1 MAGAVTHERTFNVI
15 NAANG
20 LADNSAQVVACTKT
34 GRMIISTIGNLNFY
48 NGATFSHIDT
58 HQEFQYPLPSYSG
71 HYHLYFDRYHHIWL
85 KNKYTVT
92 CVDLLREQFVKDV
105 DHIIR
110 EELGYKKAVKDL
122 FVDSSGHIWLLT
134 DQGLYS
140 VEKRQTYG
148 VMRGRNLQD
157 VEVYGN
163 MLLTFYDN
171 GVEIALDLKTG
182 RLLHRTCPYDAEQA
196 AIYSKSGVLLLN
208 NDTIFQ
214 IRNGEKGSVLLCL
227 DLKELKWSKLMELPY
242 HLNNMALHEGLLYM
256 PSEYGYWKYNPTT
269 GSKEHIESLLMSD
282 GRLLNTDCN
291 TLTFDRQGGM
301 WIGTERRGLLYAH
314 PLATP
319 FKALTWDNPDA
330 GRYAMLMDD
339 IEQNITEFKGQKAN
353 CKYVDSRGWTWY
365 GTTTGLYLYRHP
377 DGQPEVFNKFN
388 GLLNNVIHSVVE
400 DKRHNI
406 WLSTSC
412 GISCIVFEGDRVVFV
427 NSYNEADNVPN
438 EAFINCKAICLDDGR
453 IVMQALDHMMVFQP
467 ADFMT
472 LDKRYASKLYPK
484 LVKIMVNGTTVEP
497 EVEIDGNV
505 VVDRAVSRTADI
517 SLNADQN
524 SISLLF
530 SGLNYFRPLQTY
542 YRVRVIGLDDQWRVF
557 TYFSQNPQVDNQG
570 MLHLPLINLAPG
582 EYRVEVQ
589 ASMFPDSWDS
599 DETPFQWAIHV
610 NQPWWRT
617 TGVYI
622 ALLLLLAILLGV
634 NFYLY
639 SRNTKMRVRRSNAE
653 GDVIRKVRSF
663 IERCNLISDQPLS
676 PTEDELYSD
685 KEDMRRQLSPA
696 FIEVML
702 KLMAYLNSHRQAELT
717 MNLIGKVAD
726 MEILKLYDL
735 FTNNLYK
742 NPRELVRVFRLRQAE
757 QLLLHSD
764 KSIEQIAAE
773 CGFYTPNYFI
783 GNFFHYYKQPPLQ
796 YRRAALSGKS

>member
-58 HQEFQYPLPSYSG
+58 HQDFHYPLPSYSG
-71 HYHLYFDRYHHIWL
+71 HYHLYFDRRHHIWL

-92 CVDLLREQFVKDV
+92 CVDLMLEQFVKDV

-110 EELGYKKAVKDL
+110 EEFGCKEDIRDL
-122 FVDSSGHIWLLT
+122 FVDSEGDIWLLT
-134 DQGLYS
+134 DRGLYG
-140 VEKRQTYG
+140 VEQRQTYG
-148 VMRGRNLQD
+148 VMRSRNLQD
-157 VEVYGN
+157 VDVYGN

-171 GVEIALDLKTG
+171 GEEIALDLKTG
-182 RLLHRTCPYDAEQA
+182 RLLHRTSPYDAEHAQV
-196 AIYSKSGVLLLN
+196 YGKSGVLLRS
-208 NDTIFQ
+208 NDTIYQ
-214 IRNGEKGSVLLCL
+214 IRNGDKGSILLRF
-227 DLKELKWSKLMELPY
+227 DLKRLKWDKVMELPY

-256 PSEYGYWKYNPTT
+256 PSEYGYWIYNPTT
-269 GSKEHIESLLMSD
+269 GEQEHIESLMMSD
-282 GRLLNTDCN
+282 GRMLGTDCN
-291 TLTFDRQGGM
+291 TLAFDKQGGM

-314 PLATP
+314 PRVSP
-319 FKALTWDNPDA
+319 FKALTWDNPEA
-330 GRYAMLMDD
+330 GRYAVLMDD

-365 GTTTGLYLYRHP
+365 GTTTGLYLYRQP
-377 DGQPEVFNKFN
+377 DGRPEVFNKYN
-388 GLLNNVIHSVVE
+388 GLFNNVIHSVVE
-400 DKRHNI
+400 DKQHNI

-412 GISCIVFEGDRVVFV
+412 GISCIVFEGDRVGFV
-427 NSYNEADNVPN
+427 NNYNEADNVPN

-453 IVMQALDHMMVFQP
+453 IVMQALDHVMVFQP
-467 ADFMT
+467 ADFIT